1 MLPNES
7 TLRKLKEKV
16 DAKKAQVFKA
26 RKDLA
31 KLEQEYADLVYKFA
45 QLDRDGEFMRNENKK
60 KGK

>member
-31 KLEQEYADLVYKFA
+31 KLEQ
-45 QLDRDGEFMRNENKK
+45 
-60 KGK
+60 